1 MRLSPSLQREFDQF
15 VLLSRDSVR
24 SLLNAALLSRDSDPS
39 QFALWSLVLIATP
52 PAMYAFHQLIDYSAR
67 HFQKAAIIEHAIQVD
82 RMFFLLY
89 GMLVAALVA
98 AATWEA
104 LLPEWPRPRIAH
116 SGSCRSSSSPTSS
129 PRWAPASSC
138 SCCCS
143 SSARCS
149 RSASARTPPS
159 ASPRCCSW

>member
-104 LLPEWPRPRIAH
+104 LLPDVADQEIVGSLPVRPRTLAAARLVATIWTAVIA
-116 SGSCRSSSSPTSS
+116 SD
-129 PRWAPASSC
+129 
-138 SCCCS
+138 
-143 SSARCS
+143 
-149 RSASARTPPS
+149 RT
-159 ASPRCCSW
+159 